1 MENRKVQGYR
11 EPLMIIAAAR
21 GGIRFEML
29 INTAV
34 RVGDKEGMIGRKTVE
49 LNRNQTPDLG

>member
-11 EPLMIIAAAR
+11 EPLMIIAAAG

>member
-1 MENRKVQGYR
+1 MQGYR
-11 EPLMIIAAAR
+11 EPLMIIAAAG